1 MHTSDTTLTLK
12 SIAANVLNSNN
23 NSSNSTTVK
32 TSELSRPGMAK
43 PCKAGSYR
51 GQHQQT
57 TIVHIIYNNIKCII
71 REGKPSTS
79 RNPSTNR
86 CKI

>member
-1 MHTSDTTLTLK
+1 MHASDATLTLK

-43 PCKAGSYR
+43 PCKAGSYC

-57 TIVHIIYNNIKCII
+57 TIVHVICNNIKYIM
-71 REGKPSTS
+71 REG
-79 RNPSTNR
+79 NPLIQPIVNTM
-86 CKI
+86 